1 MTALCYQ
8 SLFPSDTQLYLDIL
22 FLFLIIIIIIII
34 TVIII
39 IVIIIH
45 LQLEQ
50 AQTFNLNT
58 RLGSDALSQT
68 DGLVITCDSSVTPR
82 LRNS

>member
-1 MTALCYQ
+1 MTVLCYQ
-8 SLFPSDTQLYLDIL
+8 SLFPSDTQLYLNIL

-39 IVIIIH
+39 IVSFMY

-50 AQTFNLNT
+50 AQTFNLNM
-58 RLGSDALSQT
+58 RLGSDIKT
-68 DGLVITCDSSVTPR
+68 DGLVTTCDSSVTPR
-82 LRNS
+82 LRIC

>member
-1 MTALCYQ
+1 MTVLCYQ
-8 SLFPSDTQLYLDIL
+8 SLFPSDTQLYLNIL

-39 IVIIIH
+39 IVSFMY

-50 AQTFNLNT
+50 AQTFNLNM
-58 RLGSDALSQT
+58 RLGSDIKT
-68 DGLVITCDSSVTPR
+68 DGLVTTCDSSVTPR
-82 LRNS
+82 LRIS